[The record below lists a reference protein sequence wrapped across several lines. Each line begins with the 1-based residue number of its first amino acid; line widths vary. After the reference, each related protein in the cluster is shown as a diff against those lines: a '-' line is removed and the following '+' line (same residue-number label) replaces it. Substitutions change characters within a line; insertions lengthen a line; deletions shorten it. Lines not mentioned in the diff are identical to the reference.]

1 MHLFFVPTWFWV
13 LDFFLF
19 LFWLLDLH
27 VRAHGACLGRA
38 PTMSFMIGNTT
49 LSCFSSLQATC
60 LAFSWFCL
68 FLSNILHV
76 FFSFSFKKITLV
88 VFCGDEN
95 LQGLVTVPLQSLI
108 YEFIIGSRCT
118 SRNINHLLIFGIS
131 KSTF

>member
-1 MHLFFVPTWFWV
+1 MILVFPSKGFPFAFIFCSDLV
-13 LDFFLF
+13 LGFRFFLVF
-19 LFWLLDLH
+19 VSVTRF
-27 VRAHGACLGRA
+27 ACQGTWCLPGRA
-38 PTMSFMIGNTT
+38 PTTSFMIGNTT

-88 VFCGDEN
+88 VFCADEN

-108 YEFIIGSRCT
+108 YEFIIGS
-118 SRNINHLLIFGIS
+118 
-131 KSTF
+131 